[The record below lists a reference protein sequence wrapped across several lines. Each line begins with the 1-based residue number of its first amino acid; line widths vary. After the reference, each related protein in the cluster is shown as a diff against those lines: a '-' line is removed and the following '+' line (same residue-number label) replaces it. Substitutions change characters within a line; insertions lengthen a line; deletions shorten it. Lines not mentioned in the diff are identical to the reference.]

1 MVLKKKE
8 KKYFLPDEFN
18 ERLVR
23 HRKNIYKRK
32 LTIAATDDFLN
43 QYDVLSDELKDKA
56 IAVLSVL
63 QAAKYPENY
72 GTSLHDRDNKILLK
86 ICGLKII
93 LVCDSVFSSLVFYE
107 IKADKANTN
116 VLNLAT
122 NAGMGSMT
130 PERII
135 SKEGIS
141 STIKLK
147 DYGFNTL
154 YEMEQYRQDHKMA
167 DIQEVLESKGWKI

>member
-1 MVLKKKE
+1 M
-8 KKYFLPDEFN
+8 
-18 ERLVR
+18 
-23 HRKNIYKRK
+23 
-32 LTIAATDDFLN
+32 
-43 QYDVLSDELKDKA
+43 
-56 IAVLSVL
+56 
-63 QAAKYPENY
+63 
-72 GTSLHDRDNKILLK
+72 
-86 ICGLKII
+86 
-93 LVCDSVFSSLVFYE
+93 VFYE
-107 IKADKANTN
+107 IKADKENTN

-130 PERII
+130 PERIR

-167 DIQEVLESKGWKI
+167 DIQKVLESKGWKT